1 MIGRVGLG
9 LCLVLS
15 GCSNGAA
22 SSSTDGLP
30 VCDVSFAAPT
40 GFAPIETFEDPY
52 RDHVGVRLGFE
63 DPEGRQFHVLSGI
76 PGEIGEG
83 LPAAGSVALSGART
97 AELVGRDDVW
107 VMVWDEGDVCDP
119 RAVIGD
125 GFTRPE
131 FEELLGQA
139 GLT

>member
-1 MIGRVGLG
+1 MIGRVAFV
-9 LCLVLS
+9 LCLALA
-15 GCSNGAA
+15 GCAGRVAQP
-22 SSSTDGLP
+22 STDDLP
-30 VCDVSFAAPT
+30 MCDVRFAAPT

-52 RDHVGVRLGFE
+52 PDHVGVRLGFQ

-83 LPAAGSVALSGART
+83 LPAAGSVALSEGRSG
-97 AELVGRDDVW
+97 ELVGRDEVW
-107 VMVWDEGDVCDP
+107 VVVWDEGDVCDP

-131 FEELLGQA
+131 FEDLLGQA